1 MYDNFKPV
9 KPTNDLTGR
18 EKALI
23 GGIAGG
29 VAAYLTTPFTLVA
42 IRQILD
48 TQIRKDWRRNYSGV
62 SEGLSALK
70 AENASYKGSFANVIR
85 HVVLNASL
93 TGPFD
98 WIHEGFYIRFG
109 DYDFVK
115 PLSMF
120 MASVISSV
128 CTLPFDNIRTRLMNA
143 HSQVDRNRLN
153 YSGYFDVFAKVLLVE
168 QNPRSLY
175 SGFYS
180 WVLATYV
187 YAWLTIGITE
197 TFTDSWKRKQ
207 GLLEWQI

>member
-98 WIHEGFYIRFG
+98 WIH
-109 DYDFVK
+109 
-115 PLSMF
+115 
-120 MASVISSV
+120 
-128 CTLPFDNIRTRLMNA
+128 
-143 HSQVDRNRLN
+143 
-153 YSGYFDVFAKVLLVE
+153 
-168 QNPRSLY
+168 
-175 SGFYS
+175 
-180 WVLATYV
+180 
-187 YAWLTIGITE
+187 
-197 TFTDSWKRKQ
+197 
-207 GLLEWQI
+207 